1 MAHWSQLEAEM
12 GDGLLPAT
20 ALSLFR
26 RPARPVTPD
35 GLRGSPTLPGQSPS
49 LGI

>member
-1 MAHWSQLEAEM
+1 MAHLSQLEAQEL

-20 ALSLFR
+20 ALSLSR
-26 RPARPVTPD
+26 RPVAVTPD
-35 GLRGSPTLPGQSPS
+35 DLRSSPTLPGQSPS